1 MGCIHIF
8 MKTSSGLR
16 RMELGTGVRWENHV
30 NWVETLSANKV
41 AQVKLYE
48 IMVRISWSE
57 GYEL

>member
-1 MGCIHIF
+1 
-8 MKTSSGLR
+8 
-16 RMELGTGVRWENHV
+16 MELGTGVRWENHV